1 MKFQIATKKLSKSD
15 NRKTN
20 NLFTL
25 LIGLLA
31 LIMVQE
37 KLYAQAIPPST
48 GYNPVQFNTGICAQ
62 TTTPQ
67 LTWWGIPF
75 GQNDPNWKVDGSSG
89 GPGTT
94 AAVVGTTPTACGW
107 NNALPG
113 FPYSRW
119 ITAPFNNCGNPS
131 SSYSC
136 AAGTPIWFFKRSFF
150 LPANS
155 VFMVNWRIF
164 ASGWV
169 EAIRVN
175 GITTY
180 TASYTLPN
188 TPNNANNPVSFS
200 WCWNWNYGGLNTVEI
215 EVRNNGSTPNA
226 CKNTALLVESW
237 SLPANPYPTMTSPTL
252 ACASYSNL
260 LTIPTGPGTYSWT
273 LPTTWGGSSSNYTL
287 SAITGSLSGIVYG
300 AKVAAGSPKKCLSI
314 SGFSI
319 TVPPPLTITPSA
331 TNICKGTPVTL
342 SGSGAN
348 TYTWFAPN
356 PVLPGPIG
364 NSAVISVTPM
374 VNTLYTLK
382 GHTPLGNC
390 LYTKSVNIV
399 VKPVPFLT
407 INSSTPQVCQGNSA
421 VLQAS
426 GNSQMPYVWYTI
438 PSTTLSSGPFL
449 TVTPNITNT
458 YVAMAQFSNGCTSTL
473 AISIPVL
480 PQPNITANASP
491 NIVCAGDQVILSATG
506 GTNYVWL
513 PIGFSGS
520 PLSIYPINST
530 NYTVI
535 ATGVNGC
542 TNSAI
547 ASVSVLITPTL
558 TITPPQICPG
568 ITNTLIVSGS
578 SNNTYTWKIGNPPNQ
593 TVITGTNTII
603 LTPTVATPY
612 TVCATAG
619 NSCVA
624 CVSGTL
630 TFGTPIPLTAPN
642 VTLCTNAGSCTT
654 VSVSSTPGSN
664 VNYTWQPTGQTG
676 SLVTVCPTVKTVYT
690 VSASSPS
697 VGCPNSSTM
706 AVIIATNCCAQP
718 TIGLTSLN
726 PANGIG
732 GSYSNTSYIL
742 DASTTL
748 TSSAYFAN
756 SEVWITP
763 GVSITVP
770 SGMQLD
776 LETTHLFAC
785 GQNMWQGIII
795 QDGGRIT
802 TLNTRLGNSMIED
815 AVVAIQLDNISL
827 TNSSPNPPRDIQR
840 IIFNRNLIGIQ
851 ISNSDPGITHLP
863 LGITGCIFSS
873 RNMPYTTFSATPTW
887 PNADMSILPGALRWP
902 AANTPT
908 TGLASPYSF
917 FGWLPS
923 TLKAPYTN
931 QPGHIGIKIFNIGN
945 PNGILPTPG
954 VEIGVTYPG
963 AITNDFN
970 LFDNIGVGIEILN
983 SSLTT
988 KNNVFQNLVSFSTT
1002 LSPSGTFGGIGIKHD
1017 ITTLM
1022 NARLDLTNSNSA
1034 SEGNRFWNCHTG
1046 ILVNNVY
1053 DCWVRYGVFRSTHSV
1068 NTALNNTPQSGDAGV
1083 DITTNRFDFTVT
1095 ESQFNNLRN
1104 GIIFNTPSVT
1114 MNYVVS
1120 ASSTLSGVCV
1130 RGINIER
1137 NYFGALV
1144 TSTAPYSLGNANTS
1158 EYMSD
1163 AIQLNTP
1170 NTAGWAYQPNTNI
1183 LSYIISNKINRAFRG
1198 ISINGMENAPL
1209 AIAENTV
1216 LIEDDFTFGPGPG
1229 LPAFG
1234 YGISVVNNKD
1244 NLSITN
1250 NTLEAQPWH
1259 IPTTTPTISL
1269 IYCRNN
1275 DATVFNSPR
1284 IECNSVKNS
1293 YYGFQFDGANR
1304 NTVWEGN
1311 EMCTHWSGMAL
1322 THDGTNGGEIGTQG
1336 SSSAASGNIWSTNT
1350 MACGIWGFGFAPY
1363 QTYCEDSDPVN
1374 SFLWVKNGSLA
1385 DVPIHNHNS
1394 LFNPFTP
1401 QNYQLSISIDDL
1413 PMTNRL
1419 NGCVGNTSYLPPPNW
1434 RGSQPNSELTLDGS
1448 NKFEKNLILI
1458 YPNPTNSMLWVTPL
1472 VKETLFQVEI
1482 FDINGKLVQAELEF
1496 KTSHLLDLSSLP
1508 SSIYTLLIRES
1519 NQTTSYKKLI
1529 KSN

>member
-200 WCWNWNYGGLNTVEI
+200 WCWNWNYGGMNTVEI

-237 SLPANPYPTMTSPTL
+237 SLPTNPYPTMTSPIL

-314 SGFSI
+314 SGFNV
-319 TVPPPLTITPSA
+319 TVPPPLTITA
-331 TNICKGTPVTL
+331 TSTNVCKGTPVTL
-342 SGSGAN
+342 TGSGAI
-348 TYTWFAPN
+348 TYTWSGPN
-356 PVLPGPIG
+356 PVVPGT
-364 NSAVISVTPM
+364 ISNNAAITVTPM
-374 VNTLYTLK
+374 VSTTYTLK
-382 GHTPLGNC
+382 GNTPLGNC
-390 LYTKSVNIV
+390 LYTKIVTVV
-399 VKPVPFLT
+399 VKPSPFLT
-407 INSSTPQVCQGNSA
+407 VTSNTNQICQGNSA

-426 GNSQMPYVWYTI
+426 GNSQLPYVWFTV
-438 PSTTLSSGPFL
+438 PSTTISTGHFL
-449 TVTPNITNT
+449 TVTPNVTST
-458 YVAMAQFSNGCTSTL
+458 YIGMAQFFNGCTTTL
-473 AISIPVL
+473 AITVPVL
-480 PQPNITANASP
+480 PKPNITASAAP
-491 NIVCAGDQVILSATG
+491 TVVCAGDQATLSATG

-513 PIGFSGS
+513 PVGLSGS
-520 PLSIYPINST
+520 PLLVNPGSST

-535 ATGVNGC
+535 GTGANGC
-542 TNSAI
+542 TNSAV
-547 ASVSVLITPTL
+547 ASVSVLVAPTL
-558 TITPPQICPG
+558 TINPPQICSG
-568 ITNTLIVSGS
+568 ISNTLTASGAM
-578 SNNTYTWKIGNPPNQ
+578 NNVYTWKIGNPPNQ
-593 TVITGTNTII
+593 TIITGTNTII
-603 LTPTVATPY
+603 LNPTSSTPY

-624 CVSGTL
+624 CINGTL
-630 TFGTPIPLTAPN
+630 TLGTPIVISAPD

-654 VSVSSTPGSN
+654 LSVSSTPSTN
-664 VNYTWQPTGQTG
+664 VNYTWQPSGQTG
-676 SLVTVCPTVKTVYT
+676 SIVTVCPTVNTVYN

-697 VGCPNSSTM
+697 VGCPNSTTM
-706 AVIIATNCCAQP
+706 AVIIASNCCTQP

-827 TNSSPNPPRDIQR
+827 TNSSPNPPIDIQR

-873 RNMPYTTFSATPTW
+873 RTMPFTTFPVTPTW

-923 TLKAPYTN
+923 TLKAPYSN

-954 VEIGVTYPG
+954 VDIGVTYPG

-988 KNNVFQNLVSFSTT
+988 KNNVFQNQVSFSST

-1053 DCWVRYGVFRSTHSV
+1053 DCWVRYGIFRSTHSV

-1120 ASSTLSGVCV
+1120 ATSTLSGVCV

-1183 LSYIISNKINRAFRG
+1183 LSYIISNKINRSFRG

-1229 LPAFG
+1229 QPAFG
-1234 YGISVVNNKD
+1234 FGISVINNKD

-1250 NTLEAQPWH
+1250 NTLETQPWH
-1259 IPTTTPTISL
+1259 AVTPNPTVSL
-1269 IYCRNN
+1269 IYLKNN

-1284 IECNSVKNS
+1284 VECNSVKNS

-1304 NTVWEGN
+1304 NMVWEGN

-1322 THDGTNGGEIGTQG
+1322 THDGTNEGEIGTQG
-1336 SSSAASGNIWSTNT
+1336 SPNLASGNIWSTNT
-1350 MACGIWGFGFAPY
+1350 FQCAVWFFSPNAPN
-1363 QTYCEDSDPVN
+1363 QTYCENSNPNN
-1374 SFLWVKNGSLA
+1374 SFLYVRNGSPA
-1385 DVPIHNHNS
+1385 DVPIHNVNNLGS
-1394 LFNPFTP
+1394 LYPP
-1401 QNYQLSISIDDL
+1401 YSLGPSIDDQ
-1413 PMTNRL
+1413 PVSNRL
-1419 NGCVGNTSYLPPPNW
+1419 NDCLGNTSYLSPPNW
-1434 RGSQPNSELTLDGS
+1434 RQATVLDS
-1448 NKFEKNLILI
+1448 PDLNDEEILI
-1458 YPNPTNSMLWVTPL
+1458 FPNPTNTMFHLFYSNYSLNYD
-1472 VKETLFQVEI
+1472 VKI
-1482 FDINGKLVQAELEF
+1482 I
-1496 KTSHLLDLSSLP
+1496 DLSGKIVLEMNSVSSA
-1508 SSIYTLLIRES
+1508 SSINISNLPASLYFVLLKDQYSR
-1519 NQTTSYKKLI
+1519 TKRLKLI
-1529 KSN
+1529 KTQ